1 MEAILIAAAV
11 LFQFGTGPIQGFA
24 VVLSIGIVASIF
36 TAVFVTRTIF
46 LTWLS
51 KFSPTRLS
59 I

>member
-1 MEAILIAAAV
+1 
-11 LFQFGTGPIQGFA
+11 
-24 VVLSIGIVASIF
+24 VVLTIGIVSSIF

-46 LTWLS
+46 MTWLN